1 MQSEASQ
8 HCYARLS
15 EFLFWKG
22 CTVYSLP
29 SPERTLIMSA
39 VGERTR
45 DSDLKIGCLPSKAE
59 KGYRSEQ
66 LKGYGAERNRRCLS
80 SRSRCR
86 SARNAGSR
94 STLLRRGWLE
104 GISGTRG
111 ASSAPCAI
119 RLHQFDTFTYSF
131 YFVAMLPFSRGFNS
145 FISFINSCQGDY

>member
-1 MQSEASQ
+1 MPDFLNFCFKKVALFT
-8 HCYARLS
+8 LS
-15 EFLFWKG
+15 L
-22 CTVYSLP
+22 
-29 SPERTLIMSA
+29 SPERALIMSA

-66 LKGYGAERNRRCLS
+66 SKGYRVESNRRCLS

-86 SARNAGSR
+86 SARNAGNR
-94 STLLRRGWLE
+94 STLLRRGLLE

-119 RLHQFDTFTYSF
+119 RFHQFDAFIFTHFTLLQCCHSAFSSF
-131 YFVAMLPFSRGFNS
+131 V
-145 FISFINSCQGDY
+145 NSCQEDY